1 VTEELPVAEL
11 AAALASALL
20 GLDDGAPLEVV
31 VRVSDGRTAPV
42 VGVLYDPARGLL
54 ELSTHRSLTGR
65 LHRDYDSFR
74 ENLRMGHEDW
84 LERQLRN
91 YQGGPMPTSMSV
103 GFPLDREVLG
113 DLYGFPTAATPV
125 TDPLRD
131 VRPEP
136 APEPEA
142 PS

>member
-74 ENLRMGHEDW
+74 ENLRRGHEDW
-84 LERQLRN
+84 IERQLRD
-91 YQGGPMPTSMSV
+91 YQRGPLPGPISV
-103 GFPLDREVLG
+103 TGRLDPDVLRA
-113 DLYGFPTAATPV
+113 LYGFDPPV
-125 TDPLRD
+125 PDPLRD